1 MRAWSSVLPLLLC
14 GCNDLLHIPSAT
26 PLEPDAPLPSVTGVA
41 IDTYWQTASHMT
53 LPRDLTQWQFSALVP
68 NPDAAGGFD
77 IYPGTGTND
86 GTFSIPGV
94 PEGVTFML
102 KTVNPAAP
110 APSQRVRYYVGNSR
124 HFDLG
129 IDVLGRPNPAM
140 TTQTTNLVL
149 KLDNLQPYQ
158 DTDFLEVFCVNNAGS
173 VFGFNY
179 REAINL
185 PDPGA
190 NTLAGTTFDWSQP
203 YGAGSPRNPVING
216 DLGDTISIIQ
226 ESSIVSPGGVNVQTI
241 ARVFTPNRFNQ
252 MDSATHEVSGS
263 FVATMPSLALN
274 TTFKRSLFEAH
285 RAEINPKIEPL
296 GDGEYGY
303 GDSLLPAPNGHAQFG
318 PTLDLLVTSLPA
330 GTGEDVAFGEIHYG
344 DPFPASWEH
353 IRLARIQYGV
363 SFSVDNGARTF
374 FLGGRWDTSR
384 NLEFGTG
391 TLVDV
396 VEPLTSP
403 VRSPMV
409 NGSNAF
415 VGGTLSASKPVVVS
429 WSPPSVGTPSR
440 YWVVVFRAFNDA
452 GKTRFVNEATLFTSA
467 TEATLP
473 PELVPA
479 GIHRIFV
486 IYAQSSNDLVNSQI
500 APVVTDVWKVQ

>member
-1 MRAWSSVLPLLLC
+1 MRAWLSVLPLLC
-14 GCNDLLHIPSAT
+14 GCNDLLHIPSAA
-26 PLEPDAPLPSVTGVA
+26 PLEPDAPLPGVTGVA

-77 IYPGTGTND
+77 VYPGTGTRD

-102 KTVNPAAP
+102 KAVNPAGIT
-110 APSQRVRYYVGNSR
+110 PSQRVRYFVGDR
-124 HFDLG
+124 RQFDLG
-129 IDVLGRPNPAM
+129 VDMLGRPSPAM

-149 KLDNLQPYQ
+149 NLENLKPYQ
-158 DTDFLEVFCVNNAGS
+158 DTDFLEVFCINNAGS

-179 REAINL
+179 REALNL
-185 PDPGA
+185 PDVNA
-190 NTLAGTTFDWSQP
+190 AALTGTTFDWSQP
-203 YGAGSPRNPVING
+203 YGPGSPRNPIVNG
-216 DLGDTISIIQ
+216 DLGDTIAIIQ
-226 ESSIVSPGGVNVQTI
+226 ESSILTAKGVNVQTI
-241 ARVFTPNRFNQ
+241 ARVFTERFNQ
-252 MDSATHEVSGS
+252 MDSATHTVNGA
-263 FVATMPSLALN
+263 FVNTKPSLTLD
-274 TTFKRSLFEAH
+274 TTFRRSLFEAH
-285 RAEINPKIEPL
+285 RAEVNPNVFEL
-296 GDGEYGY
+296 GDGEIGY

-318 PTLDLLVTSLPA
+318 PTLDLVVSSLPA
-330 GTGEDVAFGEIHYG
+330 GTDDLAFGEYSYA

-353 IRLARIQYGV
+353 LRLFIVPYFV
-363 SFSVDNGARTF
+363 SFTVDNGARSVF
-374 FLGGRWDTSR
+374 QSARWSGSR

-429 WSPPSVGTPSR
+429 WTPPSVGTPAL
-440 YWVVVFRAFNDA
+440 YWVVVYRALNDA
-452 GKTRFVNEATLFTSA
+452 GTTRFGPAATMYTTA
-467 TEATLP
+467 TEATIP

-479 GIHRIFV
+479 GSYRIFV

-500 APVVTDVWKVQ
+500 APVITDVWKVQ